1 MVEVPTVKEPTKIRF
16 LAKERL
22 TGWVYRFFFYH
33 LLIFEEFL
41 SKRHRDFE
49 REGAIL
55 KLD

>member
-1 MVEVPTVKEPTKIRF
+1 VKEPTKIRF